1 MIWKRD
7 LQTLLFWGCIALL
20 LGASLFYGLSAESMR
35 RSLLKSEGKIESG
48 AIVMLVR
55 VTESPSM
62 TRTNMMLVRVVD
74 GDSVTVVQEGQKP
87 AAVRLLG
94 IKAFDA
100 NIEKD
105 VVAPYGQA
113 AVDTL
118 NRLMVNQP
126 VRILLHTPPK
136 DRYGRYIGALYVNDQ
151 DLGLHLIKEGLA
163 VVYTVYPF
171 PAMSFYLQE
180 QELARA
186 GRRGLWANAEV
197 TTRAMALIHEW
208 QGRAP

>member
-1 MIWKRD
+1 MTMIWKRD
-7 LQTLLFWGCIALL
+7 LQTILFWGCIALL
-20 LGASLFYGLSAESMR
+20 LGASLFYGLSAERVR

-48 AIVMLVR
+48 GIVTLVR
-55 VTESPSM
+55 VI
-62 TRTNMMLVRVVD
+62 D
-74 GDSVTVVQEGQKP
+74 GDSVTVVQEGQQP

-100 NIEKD
+100 GIEKD
-105 VVAPYGQA
+105 VAAPYGQA

-118 NRLMVNQP
+118 NRLMANQP
-126 VRILLHTPPK
+126 VRVLLHTPPK
-136 DRYGRYIGALYVNDQ
+136 DRYGRYIAALYVDDQ

-163 VVYTVYPF
+163 MVYTVYPF

-186 GRRGLWANAEV
+186 GRRGLWANTEV
-197 TTRAMALIHEW
+197 TSRALALIREW
-208 QGRAP
+208 QGRAQ